1 MDRNLLNT
9 IKKIKYNQ
17 KRNQKM
23 TNYRV
28 LGLAK
33 WINARFSYGHFKLID
48 LWCHNEDNKQQ

>member
-17 KRNQKM
+17 KRKKI

-33 WINARFSYGHFKLID
+33 WINARFSYGHFKFID
-48 LWCHNEDNKQQ
+48 L